1 MSPFNRTTATLLT
14 GLVFLL
20 TSNTGAKGDDS
31 AQQLAVKLL
40 KTELPAKA
48 TAVTD
53 RVARG
58 PVRYVSEIEYDY
70 AKPDPAKHDKVRV
83 TIKRDGKKYLAVS
96 EQLGGPTKIDQKCQ
110 GYNGYYY
117 FELKKNR
124 QLTAWLLSSIHGT
137 EMIESGS
144 FKSAQG
150 QDLIETVDQAAASV
164 NQVLTTDGFKPLAAF
179 PDLPGFR
186 VLACSHD
193 KATGRTSISF
203 AFAVTDPVSKQ
214 QAESACE
221 LEIDSAL
228 PCLSYK
234 LTQKHDLAGAKAVHA
249 WQHAWSKSDSGYTG
263 TAVLDSTRTEKGQ
276 PSTASYRAAIELAT
290 SALPDADFRLAGFGL
305 PEPPGFE
312 AAATPLYAWLLGIAA
327 VCLASY
333 FAFRFLA
340 SRRSA
345 A

>member
-1 MSPFNRTTATLLT
+1 MSYYYSITATFLVGVVSLLANQAC
-14 GLVFLL
+14 VR
-20 TSNTGAKGDDS
+20 GDDS
-31 AQQLAVKLL
+31 SHQLAVKLL

-48 TAVTD
+48 AGVTD

-58 PVRYVSEIEYDY
+58 PVRYVTQIEYDY

-96 EQLGGPTKIDQKCQ
+96 EQLGGPTKIDQLCQ

-124 QLTAWLLSSIHGT
+124 QLTAWLLSRIHGT
-137 EMIESGS
+137 EVIEPASY
-144 FKSAQG
+144 KSAQG
-150 QDLIETVDQAAASV
+150 NDLIEAVDQAMSSV
-164 NQVLTTDGFKPLAAF
+164 NQVLTTDGFKPLEAF
-179 PDLPGFR
+179 PDLPGFKVR
-186 VLACSHD
+186 ACSHD
-193 KATGRTSISF
+193 KAAGRTSVAFS
-203 AFAVTDPVSKQ
+203 FAVTDPASKQ

-228 PCLSYK
+228 PYLSYK
-234 LTQKHDLAGAKAVHA
+234 LTQRHDLAGAKAVHA
-249 WQHAWSKSDSGYTG
+249 WQRTWSKSDGGYTG
-263 TAVLDSTRTEKGQ
+263 TAVLDSTQTEKGQ
-276 PSTASYRAAIELAT
+276 ASTASYRAAIELAT